1 MDVLFL
7 LVIVLFIALF
17 GGLTVR
23 DLARMKGWPAT
34 SATVVD
40 NVYDPHR
47 GENGGGM
54 YQSIV
59 QFHTP
64 DGRVIRSS
72 DRSWSG
78 RPSYRT
84 GTELTVRYDV
94 NNPERVV
101 VGRKNTVIC
110 GVVTVVLVAF
120 LVLALTRWPIM

>member
-1 MDVLFL
+1 MGVVVV

-23 DLARMKGWPAT
+23 DLARMRGWPAT

-59 QFHTP
+59 EFRTA
-64 DGRVIRSS
+64 DGRVVRSS

-84 GTELTVRYDV
+84 GAEVTVRYDLS
-94 NNPERVV
+94 NPERVV
-101 VGRKNTVIC
+101 VGRKNTLIC
-110 GVVTVVLVAF
+110 GAIT
-120 LVLALTRWPIM
+120 LVLIVFLALAATR